1 MRSMMRKT
9 LLGSLSIGLCLS
21 LAACGN
27 LGSRTVSAS
36 SAFASD
42 QQTIWFTSN
51 YPPGPNVA
59 INNVLVFQGGK
70 VTCYDTSGQA
80 TSPSLSSSSTTPNS
94 SSAAGTQPQSDSDG
108 AEQSDSPTASA
119 ILTYGDLK
127 GLDTQQIV
135 AKAQS
140 ADHHH
145 FRSAIAADVQLYQID
160 VQQAKSDIVTSRQ
173 SLSNTD
179 TAGNH
184 VARGNEIDN
193 ANLVI
198 SNDEAV
204 IAQLQKTPYQAPTA
218 VPYTLGQKS
227 SSDGTVATQTL
238 SFDYTGAPIGGN
250 VPNDSCVLNSDCRA
264 SAGTPYQ
271 KISFSRQ
278 LSAAPGTSTVNGT
291 KYSGYQTGSGSTI
304 GYLQTASSDNFVLG

>member
-1 MRSMMRKT
+1 MRGTMRKT
-9 LLGSLSIGLCLS
+9 LLGSLSLGLCLS
-21 LAACGN
+21 LSACGN
-27 LGSRTVSAS
+27 IGSRTVSAS
-36 SAFASD
+36 SAFGGGQQIIWFASD
-42 QQTIWFTSN
+42 

-59 INNVLVFQGGK
+59 INDVLVFQSGK
-70 VTCYDTSGQA
+70 VTCYDTAAQA
-80 TSPSLSSSSTTPNS
+80 DSASVSSSSTAAG
-94 SSAAGTQPQSDSDG
+94 SSAADAAEPQSDG
-108 AEQSDSPTASA
+108 AEQSGSTTVPA

-127 GLDTQQIV
+127 GLDAQQII
-135 AKAQS
+135 AKARS
-140 ADHHH
+140 ADHDH
-145 FRSAIAADVQLYQID
+145 FRKAVAADVQLYQID
-160 VQQAKSDIVTSRQ
+160 VQQAKSDIVASRQ
-173 SLSNTD
+173 SLGNTD

-204 IAQLQKTPYQAPTA
+204 IAQLRKTPYQAPAA
-218 VPYTLGQKS
+218 VPYTLSQES
-227 SSDGTVATQTL
+227 SSGGTAATQTL

-271 KISFSRQ
+271 KVSFSRQ

-291 KYSGYQTGSGSTI
+291 KYSGYETGSGSAI
-304 GYLQTASSDNFVLG
+304 GYLETASSDSFVLG